1 MKVIVNIQLKE
12 GVLDPQG
19 KAVHHALSSLKFN
32 EVQEVRIGKQII
44 LDINETDKN
53 SAQKMVPVKAKLV
66 SNKNSVRKHLVVRGD
81 TLTDIALKYGV
92 SARSIKAANNMK
104 TDNVLLGQTLKIP
117 AQPSTN

>member
-32 EVQEVRIGKQII
+32 EVKEVRIGKQII

-53 SAQKMVPVKAKLV
+53 SAQKRVEVMCEEL
-66 SNKNSVRKHLVVRGD
+66 L
-81 TLTDIALKYGV
+81 
-92 SARSIKAANNMK
+92 ANTVIENY
-104 TDNVLLGQTLKIP
+104 TIEFPTC
-117 AQPSTN
+117 